1 MKKNNQSGRSL
12 IEMLAVV
19 MIIGILTIGATAGL
33 NQAMDKYRVGK
44 MHTDIL
50 SIDSEIV
57 NLYAWMRGYPH
68 ESNDAPKDVTA
79 TLCENEIFPDGCDEN
94 SKPQNP
100 YGGNYTVTTTSTTK
114 TIEATNLPDDVC
126 EDLVAQEWGNYVVN
140 DPSCSSG
147 TFTITFE

>member
-1 MKKNNQSGRSL
+1 MKKNNQSGRSM

-44 MHTDIL
+44 MHTDIM
-50 SIDSEIV
+50 SIDSELV
-57 NLYAWMRGYPH
+57 NLYAWQRTYPTNP
-68 ESNDAPKDVTA
+68 SMQ
-79 TLCENEIFPDGCDEN
+79 TLCENEIFPDGCNNELQA
-94 SKPQNP
+94 KNP
-100 YGGNYTVTTTSTTK
+100 YGGNYTVTTTTDTNTK
-114 TIEATNLPDDVC
+114 TIKATNLPEDVC